1 MENTPVRPDGEIERI
16 VDEYASALFRMCLV
30 MLRSVPDAEDAVQDA
45 CAAAWQGRDGFD
57 GENLRA
63 WLYRIT
69 GNRCL
74 DMLRR
79 RGLLTFDELR
89 EETAAGPEEG
99 GDGFSDT
106 TMRALGRLSAA
117 DRAVVL
123 LRVREELS
131 YAEIAE
137 RLGENEAALRK
148 RYERAKKRLARYL
161 TEAESEVS

>member
-1 MENTPVRPDGEIERI
+1 MNDFDLARAVEDYGARLFT
-16 VDEYASALFRMCLV
+16 YAYALLCNYHE
-30 MLRSVPDAEDAVQDA
+30 AEDAVQDA
-45 CAAAWQGRDGFD
+45 FAAAWQGRDGFD

-148 RYERAKKRLARYL
+148 RYELAKKRLARYL

>member
-1 MENTPVRPDGEIERI
+1 M
-16 VDEYASALFRMCLV
+16 
-30 MLRSVPDAEDAVQDA
+30 
-45 CAAAWQGRDGFD
+45 
-57 GENLRA
+57 
-63 WLYRIT
+63 
-69 GNRCL
+69 
-74 DMLRR
+74 
-79 RGLLTFDELR
+79 LTFDELR